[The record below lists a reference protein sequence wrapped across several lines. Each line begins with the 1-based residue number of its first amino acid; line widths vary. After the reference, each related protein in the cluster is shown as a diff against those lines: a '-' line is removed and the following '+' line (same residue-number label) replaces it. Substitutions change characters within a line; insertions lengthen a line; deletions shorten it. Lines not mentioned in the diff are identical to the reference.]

1 MTDLYITTS
10 IPYVNGAPHLGHA
23 LEFVHVDAFLHTARD
38 PRHAPGCALSLAGL
52 PGGRGPLHEGLHRLV
67 LPRLRAVLH
76 ARRAR
81 RRRVHRAPRAG
92 RRGHGDQLVLPTVPL
107 PRPDRRP
114 DHRREARHHPGRA
127 PQRGARFPR
136 GRRGGRVGVAT
147 GRPRPRLGHPGAGR
161 SGPGL
166 PPPTRILVHDYL
178 TVNGTKIAKSGAQA
192 ACPPELVASYGADAV
207 RWWLLRAPAPAA
219 ITDFTVERLVAAHD
233 RDLANTLG
241 NLASRVLTL
250 ARREAHW
257 RTPARAAEVDADLRA
272 QAAALPTAV
281 DDAVDRYDVRGA
293 CAAIVALAAAGN
305 RFLETEAAWQLARRA
320 EAGDVP
326 AARRF
331 VAVIDAAERLP
342 RRRRR

>member
-1 MTDLYITTS
+1 M
-10 IPYVNGAPHLGHA
+10 
-23 LEFVHVDAFLHTARD
+23 
-38 PRHAPGCALSLAGL
+38 
-52 PGGRGPLHEGLHRLV
+52 
-67 LPRLRAVLH
+67 
-76 ARRAR
+76 
-81 RRRVHRAPRAG
+81 
-92 RRGHGDQLVLPTVPL
+92 
-107 PRPDRRP
+107 
-114 DHRREARHHPGRA
+114 
-127 PQRGARFPR
+127 
-136 GRRGGRVGVAT
+136 
-147 GRPRPRLGHPGAGR
+147 
-161 SGPGL
+161 
-166 PPPTRILVHDYL
+166 HDYL

-192 ACPPELVASYGADAV
+192 ACPAELVASYGADAV

-342 RRRRR
+342 RRRRAPAVPAGRGRPADRPARSGRPAVGAGVPANRRRTPTVSSVALRCRSGGRTARDVRGLLLGAGRDRLVALELRDGRVPLLRARLLGVGHARPYDAHRCHRQAMAPVASGGGKLRRREPCGACGRGGLR

>member
-1 MTDLYITTS
+1 
-10 IPYVNGAPHLGHA
+10 
-23 LEFVHVDAFLHTARD
+23 
-38 PRHAPGCALSLAGL
+38 
-52 PGGRGPLHEGLHRLV
+52 
-67 LPRLRAVLH
+67 
-76 ARRAR
+76 
-81 RRRVHRAPRAG
+81 
-92 RRGHGDQLVLPTVPL
+92 
-107 PRPDRRP
+107 
-114 DHRREARHHPGRA
+114 
-127 PQRGARFPR
+127 
-136 GRRGGRVGVAT
+136 
-147 GRPRPRLGHPGAGR
+147 
-161 SGPGL
+161 
-166 PPPTRILVHDYL
+166 VHDYL

-192 ACPPELVASYGADAV
+192 ACPAELVASYGADAV

-219 ITDFTVERLVAAHD
+219 TTDFTVERLVAAHD

-305 RFLETEAAWQLARRA
+305 RFLESEAPWQLARRA

-331 VAVIDAAERLP
+331 EAVIDAALSACRVAAAELRPFLPGGADRLIAQLAPGARPSAPAFPRIGAERRP
-342 RRRRR
+342 